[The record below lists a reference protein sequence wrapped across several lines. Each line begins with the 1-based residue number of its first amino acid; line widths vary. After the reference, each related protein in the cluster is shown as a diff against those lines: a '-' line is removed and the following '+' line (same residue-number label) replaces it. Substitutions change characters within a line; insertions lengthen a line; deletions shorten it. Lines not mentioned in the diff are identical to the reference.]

1 MNGITEIKNS
11 HSEALELDQ
20 RIKVYANMAW
30 SSLMESAKC
39 LKQMRDTRLYT
50 ELGFERFE
58 DYTLGSL
65 NIKERQAYTYI
76 KAYEDLGERFLQ
88 SNASLGITKLSL
100 LSAVP
105 APDREELVENNDI
118 AGMTVE
124 EVKQLVKENDQ
135 KGEQIELLTDE
146 RDSAK
151 EECDRFADDLQKAE
165 NRITELEKELAAEQS
180 KPTEV
185 AVQPMSDEEIKKIK
199 EEAAVKAQKDADK
212 KIKSAQKELEDKFKK
227 EKEEA
232 EKQAK
237 AEKEKALADYK
248 QQLSETDSERAAAI
262 ERADRLE
269 KQLKVS
275 SNAETLKFQFFFEA
289 VQTDFCK
296 ITASIENIKKSD
308 AESAEKF
315 RSAMVKYTDIMRN
328 QLELL

>member
-124 EVKQLVKENDQ
+124 EVKQLVRENDER
-135 KGEQIELLTDE
+135 GEQISMLTDE
-146 RDSAK
+146 RDSIK
-151 EECDRFADDLQKAE
+151 EERDGFAESLNGYEA
-165 NRITELEKELAAEQS
+165 RIAELEKELAAEQS

-199 EEAAVKAQKDADK
+199 EEAAAKAQKDADK
-212 KIKSAQKELEDKFKK
+212 KIKSTQKELEDKFKK

-232 EKQAK
+232 AK
-237 AEKEKALADYK
+237 RARAEKEKALADYK

-262 ERADRLE
+262 ERAERLE

-289 VQTDFCK
+289 VQSDFGK
-296 ITASIENIKKSD
+296 IVSSIEELKKSN

>member
-1 MNGITEIKNS
+1 MKELKFKEPTE
-11 HSEALELDQ
+11 
-20 RIKVYANMAW
+20 
-30 SSLMESAKC
+30 
-39 LKQMRDTRLYT
+39 
-50 ELGFERFE
+50 
-58 DYTLGSL
+58 
-65 NIKERQAYTYI
+65 KERKAINGLFTAYLFYKTVPEGREYTCTHCG
-76 KAYEDLGERFLQ
+76 KTFLQ

-105 APDREELVENNDI
+105 PTEREELVENNDI

-151 EECDRFADDLQKAE
+151 EECDRFANDLQKAE
-165 NRITELEKELAAEQS
+165 NRITELEKELATEQS

-232 EKQAK
+232 AKQAK

-289 VQTDFCK
+289 VQTDFGK